1 MAKDL
6 MAIPQFGGFNF
17 EGGTGMLLDSK
28 KSPQPLIEGVSWLL
42 ANTDRDISLL
52 MPGYWPRDM
61 IGNEAEIDTLIDR
74 VRHFVSVVNSGVNA
88 KMNLP
93 KGQNALCNNRLVLI
107 VGSYG
112 QPVHVKPLP
121 IRREDG
127 KLAATVTGQIKLL
140 SDIRQ
145 ELCGN

>member
-17 EGGTGMLLDSK
+17 EGGSGMLLDSK
-28 KSPQPLIEGVSWLL
+28 KSPEPLIEGVSWIL

-61 IGNEAEIDTLIDR
+61 VGNEAEIDTLIDR
-74 VRHFVSVVNSGVNA
+74 MRHFVNFLNTGINA
-88 KMNLP
+88 GMKLP
-93 KGQNALCNNRLVLI
+93 EGQNAICNNRLVFI

-112 QPVHVKPLP
+112 RPVHVKPLP
-121 IRREDG
+121 MRRDDG
-127 KLAATVTGQIKLL
+127 KLAGTVTGQIEALADL
-140 SDIRQ
+140 RT
-145 ELCGN
+145 ELCGS